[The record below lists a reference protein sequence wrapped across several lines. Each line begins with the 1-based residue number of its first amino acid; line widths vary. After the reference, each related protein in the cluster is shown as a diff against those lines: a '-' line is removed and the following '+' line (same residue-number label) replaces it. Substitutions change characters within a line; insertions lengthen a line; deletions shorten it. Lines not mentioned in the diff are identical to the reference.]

1 MVKALKDHQSLM
13 IGSALSENKVHRK
26 RRPRKVKKPPASR
39 NGENFRRLRTAE
51 GATTDAMAVRP
62 ETYSIP
68 AYCRLNRSQGQGQ
81 APPRAD
87 TALSPGVPEEVPVSV
102 LVI

>member
-1 MVKALKDHQSLM
+1 
-13 IGSALSENKVHRK
+13 
-26 RRPRKVKKPPASR
+26 
-39 NGENFRRLRTAE
+39 
-51 GATTDAMAVRP
+51 MAVRP

-102 LVI
+102 LVIAIYVSFTDVHGLIVEKTYH